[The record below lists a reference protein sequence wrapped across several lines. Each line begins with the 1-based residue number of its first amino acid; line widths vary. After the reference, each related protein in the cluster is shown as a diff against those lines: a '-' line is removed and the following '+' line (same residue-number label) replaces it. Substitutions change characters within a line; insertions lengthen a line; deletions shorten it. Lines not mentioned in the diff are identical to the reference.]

1 MLRVR
6 YLRSKVTPAR
16 YGPNMDGTD
25 ASQHY
30 AQAFGTSPGQCF
42 RMVSSSIAGARG
54 APHRCPLPVAK
65 QGDFK
70 DSKGRIYHVEACL
83 DHAGDL
89 AWCEDAGE

>member
-1 MLRVR
+1 MD
-6 YLRSKVTPAR
+6 RSEAR
-16 YGPNMDGTD
+16 K
-25 ASQHY
+25 HY

-42 RMVSSSIAGARG
+42 RMVSSPAPGARA

-70 DSKGRIYHVEACL
+70 DSKGQIHHVEACL

-89 AWCEDAGE
+89 AWWEDVG